1 MMWSDGL
8 FHTNVWEQ
16 YGFNDYELKHCCF
29 GSDGDSND
37 SGSDPGQGD
46 FEGTDADVNEK
57 DSGLATEGD
66 LQSFEDA
73 LGSEEYGRTEMR
85 EDMASIAGAAPS
97 MSPYIGGSNSL
108 FGDGKV
114 PGLIDRE
121 DYVTKE
127 DISFEEPNQKL
138 DNRGNLFAK
147 AGENLLGFTPA
158 FDNRTS
164 GTYEGSREEL
174 GKSYLDAYDKSTDF
188 TSALASLFGVKSPI
202 AYDEEKGYFEDTE
215 FDPFDAPLIGAT
227 LSLLSP
233 PLGAL
238 YGLTK
243 GVVKGDP
250 IGGALSMIGP
260 YSRFAPA
267 VNLGRKAITAYETLT
282 DRNVNLSNM
291 FGVGSPPQDTSY
303 FSSGQTVL
311 DPNVDLQ
318 SYLGLDTFKDKVG
331 DVVSSVTPDIS
342 SLFDTNKLD
351 NNAYIFERDKAYG
364 EGHDAFLNAINN
376 PEVRR

>member
-1 MMWSDGL
+1 MWSDGL

-85 EDMASIAGAAPS
+85 EDMAAIAGAAPS
-97 MSPYIGGSNSL
+97 MSPYTGGSNSL
-108 FGDGKV
+108 FGDGAV

-121 DYVTKE
+121 DYVTKN
-127 DISFEEPNQKL
+127 DTL

-158 FDNRTS
+158 FQS
-164 GTYEGSREEL
+164 GYYSPDSSKTYEESREEL

-202 AYDEEKGYFEDTE
+202 AHDSEKGYFEDTE
-215 FDPFDAPLIGAT
+215 FDPFDAPLISAA
-227 LSLLSP
+227 LSFLSP

-250 IGGALSMIGP
+250 VGGALSMIGP
-260 YSRFAPA
+260 YSRLAPA
-267 VNLGRKAITAYETLT
+267 VNLGKQAIGAYETLT
-282 DRNVNLSNM
+282 DRDVNLSNVL
-291 FGVGSPPQDTSY
+291 GINSQPRDTSY
-303 FSSGQTVL
+303 FGSGQTVI